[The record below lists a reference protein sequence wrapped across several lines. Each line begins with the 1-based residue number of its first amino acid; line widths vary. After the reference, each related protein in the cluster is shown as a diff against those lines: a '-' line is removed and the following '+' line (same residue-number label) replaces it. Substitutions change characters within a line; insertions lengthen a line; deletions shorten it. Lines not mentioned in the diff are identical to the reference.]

1 MSFRP
6 PASLLSPSAKD
17 MMSPLEIE
25 LAGEK
30 ADALARAGRKLEEA
44 LLRLEAARD
53 EDGALRDPLIDAAA
67 DAVFGLTIQ
76 RELCGLRNQTDMVR
90 RYQIPKEVMAR
101 VGITRKSKD

>member
-6 PASLLSPSAKD
+6 PASLLFPSAKD

-53 EDGALRDPLIDAAA
+53 GDGALRDPLIDSAA

-101 VGITRKSKD
+101 VGITRKSQD